1 MTRPLLLAVL
11 AALSC
16 APPAGARQTA
26 LSPDE
31 TASGERA
38 IYMSAADAAEPW
50 HEGWADAR
58 RSGDLVFVSGVIV
71 APDPA
76 HPLDLERAFSRAF
89 GRIEQTLLA
98 SGSSMAG
105 IVDVT
110 AYLTDVTTQT
120 EALNKA
126 RLGFMKPPFAA
137 STVVQV
143 ARLIPAA
150 AIGEIRVVARVGKG
164 K

>member
-1 MTRPLLLAVL
+1 MTRALLLAAL
-11 AALSC
+11 AALSF
-16 APPAGARQTA
+16 AEPAAGR
-26 LSPDE
+26 E
-31 TASGERA
+31 TASPHETAAGSEQA
-38 IYMSAADAAEPW
+38 IYMSAAAAAEPW

-76 HPLDLERAFSRAF
+76 DPVNLERAFSRAF

-105 IVDVT
+105 IVDIT
-110 AYLTDVTTQT
+110 AFLTDVTRQT
-120 EALNKA
+120 EALNRA
-126 RLGFMKPPFAA
+126 RLGFMQPPFAA

-143 ARLIPAA
+143 ARLIPTE
-150 AIGEIRVVARVGKG
+150 AIGEIRVVARTVKG